1 VKLLQAKDED
11 KDQTYFL
18 SQVSQSALRRTMFP
32 LGGLLKKEVRDIARD
47 YRLQEFAEKKEV
59 QKLTFTSHEIC
70 F

>member
-1 VKLLQAKDED
+1 
-11 KDQTYFL
+11 
-18 SQVSQSALRRTMFP
+18 MFP